1 MTNATDYTGPPP
13 DDEHRHQLP
22 TYEAA
27 MTRDPLPLVA
37 RYVRR
42 QDVFAASLVSRR
54 WRAALLPT
62 LWEEPHRFWGLGR
75 RSELCTCPP
84 RFHHYFCYRYCCCC
98 CCCCCYCTIS
108 AIPQLLLRLPL
119 PLLLFPL
126 SLFLLLL
133 LLLLLLRLLLLLLLP

>member
-1 MTNATDYTGPPP
+1 MTNTTDYTGPPP
-13 DDEHRHQLP
+13 DDEHQLP

-27 MTRDPLPLVA
+27 ITRDPLPLVA

-75 RSELCTCPP
+75 RSELCTCLP
-84 RFHHYFCYRYCCCC
+84 RSQCCHRYCYHYFCYCY
-98 CCCCCYCTIS
+98 CCCYCTIS
-108 AIPQLLLRLPL
+108 AIPQLVLRHC
-119 PLLLFPL
+119 FCYYCNCYYCFYYCHDY
-126 SLFLLLL
+126 SCFHYFYYYYCH
-133 LLLLLLRLLLLLLLP
+133 